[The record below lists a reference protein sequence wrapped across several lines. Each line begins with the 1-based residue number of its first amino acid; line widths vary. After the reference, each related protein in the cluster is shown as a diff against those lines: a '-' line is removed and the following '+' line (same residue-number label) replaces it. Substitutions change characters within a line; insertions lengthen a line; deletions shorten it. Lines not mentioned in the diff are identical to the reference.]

1 MRTIQVVLEE
11 QLLTVRKD
19 ERGRRLGGLSADR
32 TRDVCVALA
41 FALACDG

>member
-19 ERGRRLGGLSADR
+19 ERGRRLAGLGAQR
-32 TRDVCVALA
+32 MRDVCVALA
-41 FALACDG
+41 FALGCDG